1 MMVELINHLN
11 SIHPLSAEAIAALLK
26 VMKAK
31 ELRRGQVWLQE
42 GAVCDKMGFVIKGL
56 LKLYFESG
64 NKELIL
70 HLAKEDQFLV
80 SAQSYFSEQP
90 SEYSIRAVE
99 PSVIVYISKIDW
111 NYLIQRFTELNIHH
125 QAIAQSHICSYEKHT
140 SLLML
145 PPRDRFEELMSN
157 GSWLGD
163 GKRITDRVL
172 SAYLGVT
179 ANAVCEWRKDKR
191 L

>member
-1 MMVELINHLN
+1 MVELINHLN
-11 SIHPLSAEAIAALLK
+11 AIHPLSAEAIAALLK
-26 VMKAK
+26 VSRTK

-42 GAVCDKMGFVIKGL
+42 GAVCDKMTFVIKGL

-64 NKELIL
+64 SKELIL
-70 HLAKEDQFLV
+70 HLVKENEFIL
-80 SAQSYFSEQP
+80 SAQSYFSDQP

-99 PSVIVYISKIDW
+99 PSVVVYLSKADW
-111 NYLIQRFTELNIHH
+111 HYLVQRFIELNSHH
-125 QAIAQSHICSYEKHT
+125 YAIAQSHINSYEKHV

-145 PPRDRFEELMSN
+145 PPRDRFEQLISN

-163 GKRITDRVL
+163 GKRITDRLL